1 MKAAVRMNLY
11 VPENVATSVKKL
23 AEKNERSVNDYVV
36 RILKQHVQDQT
47 QEQPMEIAI
56 KTGYKS
62 NAIRTQSC
70 LE

>member
-36 RILKQHVQDQT
+36 RILRRHVQDQA
-47 QEQPMEIAI
+47 QEQPIEIAI
-56 KTGYKS
+56 KTG
-62 NAIRTQSC
+62 
-70 LE
+70 